1 MMMKFVKTVRHHVY
15 PRAAID
21 QKLRTGTLN
30 ASSFLL
36 GMLCI
41 AAGMLLVAQVVM
53 LIAPS

>member
-21 QKLRTGTLN
+21 QRMRTGTLK
-30 ASSFLL
+30 ASTFLL

-41 AAGMLLVAQVVM
+41 AVSLLLVAEVVM